1 MQYNE
6 AFIDEII
13 KILVKNK
20 AVKPQEGPNLKR
32 MFSMRSDVAFEE
44 FLIEEDIVEKEDL
57 LKALSEYY
65 KVPALDVEGEFFEH
79 ELVKM
84 FPKDIMLRYC
94 FIPYE
99 HEDDI
104 LMVVAAQP
112 DDPDLSDVIGRH
124 VSYDVQFMVG
134 YFEDIIDQVEDTYD
148 EPVTDEEEDEDLHE
162 EKEEKH
168 EVDELSEEDK
178 GF

>member
-20 AVKPQEGPNLKR
+20 AVKPQESPNLKR
-32 MFSMRSDVAFEE
+32 MFLMRSDVTFEE
-44 FLIEEDIVEKEDL
+44 FLIDEDIVEKEEL
-57 LKALSEYY
+57 LKALGEYY
-65 KVPALDVEGEFFEH
+65 NVPAFDVEGAFFEH
-79 ELVKM
+79 QLVKM

-99 HEDDI
+99 HDGDI
-104 LMVVAAQP
+104 LMIIAATP
-112 DDPDLSDVIGRH
+112 DDPDLPDTIGRY

-134 YFEDIIDQVEDTYD
+134 YFEDILDTVEDYYD
-148 EPVTDEEEDEDLHE
+148 EPVTDEEEDEDLRE
-162 EKEEKH
+162 EKEEKR
-168 EVDELSEEDK
+168 EAEELSEEDK
-178 GF
+178 E